1 MKALLLAV
9 LLVGGPLIGLA
20 QTASAPDPED
30 IDELF
35 MKAVMLTQFGLYDE
49 AEEAC
54 REILKARPYQKTVKR
69 LLAQIEGNKQA
80 TDQGT
85 ADAAFRKRLE
95 EMIVPKVDFQN
106 LPARKAIE
114 TLRSMSREL
123 SPDKAAI
130 NFVWMDGDDSTLPPV
145 TLSLEKVPMLDV
157 IRYVAE
163 AARLNV
169 RVDSHAVVFRQP
181 VAHRVEDP

>member
-1 MKALLLAV
+1 MKALLLTV
-9 LLVGGPLIGLA
+9 LWIGGCFVALGQP
-20 QTASAPDPED
+20 ASSTGPED

-54 REILKARPYQKTVKR
+54 REILKARPDQKTAKR
-69 LLAQIEGNKQA
+69 LLAQIEEKQQA
-80 TDQGT
+80 MNQGT

-114 TLRSMSREL
+114 SLRSMSREL

-130 NFVWMDGDDSTLPPV
+130 NFVWMAGDDSKLTPV

-181 VAHRVEDP
+181 VAHRAEEP